1 MYIERISEFSE
12 DLINSQKATNLL
24 MLTTD
29 NYLKYEHY
37 DSEIMFDINVR
48 MLILYKIFDAG
59 PIYELAIPNDKKIQ
73 EYMNNIE
80 EELHL
85 TFDYNQGWGH
95 G

>member
-1 MYIERISEFSE
+1 
-12 DLINSQKATNLL
+12 

-59 PIYELAIPNDKKIQ
+59 PIYELAIPNDKKACKFVSGLDSTCEPPQLYVSI
-73 EYMNNIE
+73 
-80 EELHL
+80 
-85 TFDYNQGWGH
+85 
-95 G
+95 